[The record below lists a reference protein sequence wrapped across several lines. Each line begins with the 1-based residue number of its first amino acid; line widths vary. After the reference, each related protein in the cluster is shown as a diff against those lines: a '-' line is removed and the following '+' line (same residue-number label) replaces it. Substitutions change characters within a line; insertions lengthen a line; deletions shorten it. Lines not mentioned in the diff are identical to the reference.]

1 MYYKLSFKGLHS
13 LTGVSGI
20 LAAAARVWDWKFNV
34 VLGVLVYST
43 PSLLQSLVDRLAL
56 QQKQA

>member
-1 MYYKLSFKGLHS
+1 MGLHS

-34 VLGVLVYST
+34 VLSVLVYST

-56 QQKQA
+56 QQEQA